1 MMVLSLTSGSFLI
14 FVDFLKHIT
23 FLAALV
29 LQALCVLSY
38 FLVNLF
44 MEEAPGQRREILEL
58 KVEIKV
64 SCFRAQTLERRS

>member
-1 MMVLSLTSGSFLI
+1 MMVLSLTLGSFLI

-29 LQALCVLSY
+29 LQALGVLSS
-38 FLVNLF
+38 FLVTLF
-44 MEEAPGQRREILEL
+44 MEGASDQRREILEL

-64 SCFRAQTLERRS
+64 LYLRA